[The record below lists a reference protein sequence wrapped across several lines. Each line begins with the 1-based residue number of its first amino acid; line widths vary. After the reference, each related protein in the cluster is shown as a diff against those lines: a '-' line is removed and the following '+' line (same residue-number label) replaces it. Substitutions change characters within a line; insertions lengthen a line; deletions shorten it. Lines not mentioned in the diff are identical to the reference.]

1 MIVRLRNL
9 QRKFAVSPERI
20 RSWAASALAGLGL
33 KEAELGLLLVG
44 DRKIR
49 ELNRHFRKTDRSTN
63 VLAFPIET
71 APPENRPYLL
81 GDVVISVETAA
92 REAAEAEVPLD
103 ERLKVLLIHGILH
116 LNGLDHERSFQ
127 DSKRMAGEERRLLKS
142 IKGPKNGLVV

>member
-9 QRKFAVSPERI
+9 QRKFAISPRRV
-20 RSWAASALAGLGL
+20 RSWAASVLAGLGL
-33 KEAELGLLLVG
+33 NKAELGLLLVG

-49 ELNRHFRKTDRSTN
+49 ELNRLFRKTDRSTN

-92 REAAEAEVPLD
+92 REAAEAGISLD
-103 ERLKVLLIHGILH
+103 ERLMVLLVHGILH
-116 LNGLDHERSFQ
+116 LKGLDHERSFH
-127 DSKRMAGEERRLLKS
+127 DSKRMAGEERRLLKN
-142 IKGPKNGLVV
+142 IEGPKSGLV